1 MTIEVSGI
9 TRRYQGKRGQ
19 QAIAAL
25 TEVDLSIAQGELFG
39 ILGPNGA
46 GKTTLVRIL
55 TTLLTPSEGVAEVC
69 GHDVVRETKTVRRL
83 VGVAFG
89 GERGLYDRLS
99 ARDNLL
105 FAAHL
110 YDVPRR
116 DLARHIDEVLDLVDL
131 RQRADSR
138 VETFSR
144 GMKQRLHIARALVHD
159 PAVLFLDE
167 PSSGL
172 DPVAARSLRNLTKEL
187 QSRGKTVLM
196 TTHEMFEADALCD
209 RVAVL
214 VEGRVRRLGS
224 PEHLKSSVTL
234 ERIVEVELRDELGTA
249 ETDVRALPGVSGLD
263 LENRGPVNLLSV
275 RIANGS
281 TTRLVDVLRAIPRLS
296 VGASL
301 ERTPTLEDA
310 YVAIVEERPDEVLA

>member
-9 TRRYQGKRGQ
+9 TRLYQGRRGQ
-19 QAIAAL
+19 HAIAAL
-25 TEVDLSIAQGELFG
+25 TDVNLSIAQGELFG

-69 GHDVVRETKTVRRL
+69 GHDVVQETKTVRRL
-83 VGVAFG
+83 IGVAFG

-116 DLARHIDEVLDLVDL
+116 HLARRVDEVLDLVDL
-131 RQRADSR
+131 RRRADSR

-159 PAVLFLDE
+159 PAVVFLDE

-172 DPVAARSLRNLTKEL
+172 DPVAARSLRSLIKEL

-224 PEHLKSSVTL
+224 PEHLKSTVTL
-234 ERIVEVELRDELGTA
+234 ERIVEVELRDELGVA
-249 ETDVRALPGVSGLD
+249 ETDLRALPGVSGLD
-263 LENRGPVNLLSV
+263 IENRGPVNLLSV

-281 TTRLVDVLRAIPRLS
+281 TTRLVDVLRAIPQLP
-296 VGASL
+296 VGTSL

-310 YVAIVEERPDEVLA
+310 YVAIVEEQPDEALA